1 MSAMWTKETVEACLQ
16 SISLPRAKLQTS
28 AYQPSGMYPIV
39 DQGQAA
45 IAGWTDDD
53 AGVIDEQLPVIVFG
67 DHSRTLKYL
76 DAPFVRGADGT
87 QILKPRAGIDPLFF
101 FYALRSLNLESRGYN
116 RHFTALKEQRIPLP
130 DLKEQVRIAAV
141 LKEVEDSIHFQRRQ
155 MAVLEELSAA
165 ALEALFVRGLRD
177 EPQKETEI
185 GLMPESWR
193 PRTVGELCEIWSG
206 GTPRKSVPEYW
217 DGDIPWVSGKDLKRP
232 VLEDAIDHVTA
243 EGAGAGTRIAPEDA
257 VLLLVRG
264 MGLAKDLPIATISR
278 PMAFN
283 QDVKALVLHEAYP
296 GRFLRAAMY
305 AGRERL
311 LSQIVDSAH
320 GTKTLNL
327 NDVESF
333 AVAWP
338 PTADEAEDIVALT
351 DAIEGKIALQRERE
365 ARLTQLL
372 DRLVHSLM
380 AGDVRLGELPLAAV
394 STAWEGSAA

>member
-1 MSAMWTKETVEACLQ
+1 MSAVWTRDTVEACLQ
-16 SISLPRAKLQTS
+16 SISLPRVKLQTRD
-28 AYQPSGMYPIV
+28 YRPSGTYPIV

-101 FYALRSLNLESRGYN
+101 FYALRSLKLDSRGYN

-141 LKEVEDSIHFQRRQ
+141 LKEVEDSIHLQLRQR
-155 MAVLEELSAA
+155 AVLEELSAA
-165 ALEALFVRGLRD
+165 ALEALFARGLRD

-217 DGDIPWVSGKDLKRP
+217 GGDIPWVSGKDLKRP
-232 VLEDAIDHVTA
+232 IIRDSIDHVTA
-243 EGAGAGTRIAPEDA
+243 EGVGAGTRVAPADA

-264 MGLAKDLPIATISR
+264 MGLAKDLPVATISR

-283 QDVKALVLHEAYP
+283 QDVKALVLRAAYP

-305 AGRERL
+305 AGKERL

-333 AVAWP
+333 VVGWP
-338 PTADEAEDIVALT
+338 PTAGEAEAIVALT

-365 ARLTQLL
+365 ACLTQLL
-372 DRLVHSLM
+372 DRLLHSLM
-380 AGDVRLGELPLAAV
+380 GGDVRLGEFPLASV
-394 STAWEGSAA
+394 SHASEGSAA